1 MVVQNLQAAVLEHD
15 SGVWNL
21 TKNNF
26 LDISKLPP
34 ICYIFLDKPSSLESD
49 NAVAEI
55 LRSFNIPDFLNTRT
69 CIDLNGYFGCRG
81 KYKQEHDKEEHDKE
95 EHDKEEH
102 DKEKYN
108 REHDKKKHSL
118 ESYSTWFRCLVKLL
132 LEGSDITR
140 VGKGKDYIWYEMGFF
155 THWDHSGHCRILCI
169 DTPENLPSDLQKALK
184 GSPFKRSN
192 PFAMHIPL
200 LDQIVRLYDD
210 SVWLVRHPVRD
221 IEKNRGKTTP
231 DFSNMHEI
239 SRHAIHVSEVLSVT
253 IETLQK
259 MEEQQKAVHKDLSP
273 PLEKTDREQAQQYM
287 SFQIQM
293 VKSLSLRSNSNLER
307 LKGEVALAYNVIAQK
322 DSGVMRSL
330 GILTMTFLPA
340 TFITAFFSTTFF
352 QFNDNG
358 WKASDKIW
366 VYWVVT
372 IPSTLLVL
380 LIWRRWSRVS
390 SLNPFTSES
399 RNKRHSEKS
408 KEVSAVV

>member
-1 MVVQNLQAAVLEHD
+1 MVAAVLEHD
-15 SGVWNL
+15 SGDWKL

-26 LDISKLPP
+26 LDKSKLPP
-34 ICYIFLDKPSSLESD
+34 ICYIFLDKPSSPESN

-81 KYKQEHDKEEHDKE
+81 KYKEEHDN
-95 EHDKEEH
+95 EEH

-108 REHDKKKHSL
+108 MEEHDKEKHSL

-132 LEGSDITR
+132 LEGSEITQI
-140 VGKGKDYIWYEMGFF
+140 GKGKNYIWYEMGFF
-155 THWDHSGHCRILCI
+155 THWDHSGHCRVLCI
-169 DTPENLPSDLQKALK
+169 DTPEKLPSDLQTALK
-184 GSPFKRSN
+184 GSPFKRGD
-192 PFAMHIPL
+192 PFAMHTPL
-200 LDQIVRLYDD
+200 LDQLVRLYDD
-210 SVWLVRHPVRD
+210 SVWRVRHPVRD

-259 MEEQQKAVHKDLSP
+259 MEEQQKAIYEDLSP
-273 PLEKTDREQAQQYM
+273 PLKKTDREQAQQYM
-287 SFQIQM
+287 SFQLQM

-322 DSGVMRSL
+322 DSGVMRAL

-340 TFITAFFSTTFF
+340 TFITSFFSTSFF
-352 QFNDNG
+352 QLSENG
-358 WKASDKIW
+358 WKASEKIW

-390 SLNPFTSES
+390 GLNPFTSES
-399 RNKRHSEKS
+399 RNKRRSEKL
-408 KEVSAVV
+408 KEVSTVV